1 MSDVLTMRVVDG
13 IGVVEIDSPPVNAL
27 GINVRKG
34 LWKGF
39 ETHIA
44 DPAVKAIVLI
54 CGGRTF
60 FAGADITEFGKP
72 VQEPDLRQV
81 IDLVESSPKPTVAA
95 IHGTALG
102 GGYELSLGCNYRV
115 AVPSAKVGLP
125 EVNLGLLPGAG
136 GTQRLPRIVGVETAL
151 DIMLSGAPMAAAKAE
166 KMGMVDAVV
175 EEGKLEEG
183 AIAFAKQVVAEGKP
197 LLKVRDRAVEGNTPE
212 AFDAMRKKYARL
224 FKGFRAAANIVKTVE
239 AAASLPFDEGM
250 ARERELFT
258 ELRGT
263 TESAAQRYAFFSER
277 ATTKV
282 PDIGKDVARLPVKTV
297 GVIGAGTMGGG
308 ITMNFIQ
315 AGIPVTLVEMNQESL
330 DRGLGV
336 IRKNYERSASK
347 GKMTADQVEQLMG
360 LIKPVIGLEAL
371 ADVDLVIEAVF
382 EEMSVKKDIF
392 GKLDGICKQGAI
404 LASNTSFLD
413 LNEIASATS
422 RPEWVVGLH
431 FFSPANV
438 MRLLEVVRGAKTS
451 KEVVATAMDLA
462 KTIKKVPVLAGVCF
476 GFIANRIM
484 AKRTIQA
491 ESMVVEG
498 VPPARIDKV
507 GTDYGFAVGSFG
519 MMDIVGLDVL
529 NRGQTERSLR
539 GDFVE
544 AGRLGQKS
552 GAGFYDYDENRKASH
567 SDVAAKI
574 IADFAAYKGIAQN
587 PDQSDEDILFRLLLP
602 VANEGAKCLEE
613 GIALRASD
621 IDMACILGYNWPV
634 YTGGPMFWADTIGLP
649 RVLEK
654 LKEFQASYGD
664 EFKPAA
670 LLEKMVAEGK
680 TFTRD

>member
-27 GINVRKG
+27 GFNVRKG
-34 LWKGF
+34 LWRGF

-54 CGGRTF
+54 CVGRTF

-81 IDLVESSPKPTVAA
+81 IDLVESSPKPTIAA

-136 GTQRLPRIVGVETAL
+136 GTQRLPRIVGVEAAL
-151 DIMLSGAPMAAAKAE
+151 DIMLSGAPMAAGKAQSL
-166 KMGMVDAVV
+166 GMVDAVV
-175 EEGKLEEG
+175 EEGRLEEG
-183 AIAFAKQVVAEGKP
+183 AIAFAQKVVAEGRP
-197 LLKVRDRAVEGNTPE
+197 LVKVRDRAVEANP
-212 AFDAMRKKYARL
+212 DAVAAMTKKYSRL
-224 FKGFRAAANIVKTVE
+224 FKGFKAAANIVKTVE
-239 AAASLPFDEGM
+239 AASSLPFDEGM
-250 ARERELFT
+250 ARERELFL
-258 ELRGT
+258 ELRGSN
-263 TESAAQRYAFFSER
+263 ESKAQRYAFFAER

-282 PDIGKDVARLPVKTV
+282 PDIGKDVAILPIKSV

-315 AGIPVTLVEMNQESL
+315 AGLPVTLVEMNQEAL

-347 GKMTADQVEQLMG
+347 GSITAEQVETYMG
-360 LIKPVIGLEAL
+360 LIKPALGLEAL
-371 ADVDLVIEAVF
+371 GEVDLVIEAVF
-382 EEMSVKKDIF
+382 EEMSIKKDIF
-392 GKLDGICKQGAI
+392 GKLDKICKQGAI

-413 LNEIASATS
+413 VNEIASATS

-451 KEVVATAMDLA
+451 KEVVATSMELA
-462 KTIKKVPVLAGVCF
+462 KTIRKVPVLAGVCF

-491 ESMVVEG
+491 EQMVIEG

-529 NRGQTERSLR
+529 TRGQTERSLR
-539 GDFVE
+539 GDFVT

-552 GAGFYDYDENRKASH
+552 GGGFYNYDENRKASH
-567 SDVAAKI
+567 SDEAAKL

-621 IDMACILGYNWPV
+621 IDMACILGYNWPL

-670 LLEKMVAEGK
+670 LLEKLANEGK
-680 TFTRD
+680 SFTGE